1 VVGYTA
7 LDEGEYIGSGMF
19 ADPALLAT
27 FPSPGDDLAGQE
39 LLATLTS
46 SAGADTSIVGSQ
58 GTGGDRASLRLR
70 PIDAEIIRAVAA
82 ANPRTVVAVV
92 TAGAVIT
99 EEWRDAV
106 PAVLFS
112 WYSGSEGGHALA
124 DVLLGEVDAA
134 GRLPFSIPADEEH
147 LPAFDRDATAVTY
160 DKWFGQRPLDR
171 DGHRAAFPLG
181 AGLSYTS
188 FTIAELEVGPVTG
201 EAFEASVTVTNTGDR
216 PGRHVVQLYGT
227 LTADDFPS
235 RVLLGFT
242 PVELAAGES
251 ARVTLPASTRPLQR
265 WTTKGFEPAATTV
278 TVEAAAYAGDPDA
291 ATAAQHL

>member
-1 VVGYTA
+1 
-7 LDEGEYIGSGMF
+7 
-19 ADPALLAT
+19 
-27 FPSPGDDLAGQE
+27 
-39 LLATLTS
+39 
-46 SAGADTSIVGSQ
+46 
-58 GTGGDRASLRLR
+58 
-70 PIDAEIIRAVAA
+70 
-82 ANPRTVVAVV
+82 
-92 TAGAVIT
+92 
-99 EEWRDAV
+99 
-106 PAVLFS
+106 
-112 WYSGSEGGHALA
+112 
-124 DVLLGEVDAA
+124 VDAA

-160 DKWFGQRPLDR
+160 DKWFGQRLLDR

-216 PGRHVVQLYGT
+216 AGRHVVQLYGT

-251 ARVTLPASTRPLQR
+251 ARVTVPASTRPLQR
-265 WTTKGFEPAATTV
+265 WTTKGFEPAAMTV